1 MCIASCKINYF
12 GSKWGSVNVNAT
24 SGVYGCEI
32 SFNYLSF
39 FDLEIEGLNDNIKL
53 TFSACPKNPPKNL
66 MMYFECSFN

>member
-39 FDLEIEGLNDNIKL
+39 FDLEIEGLNDKH
-53 TFSACPKNPPKNL
+53 
-66 MMYFECSFN
+66 